1 MFKLWIF
8 NQTSKKSFDYGVQ
21 RDLNTSEVSNTQ
33 TLLRTK
39 NILLSAG
46 NIYAFFCPNDHLR
59 SSSPSAN
66 ILLWNL
72 SPLAVTQLRVS
83 GLGGLAFLTVSLLT
97 YTQHLTSH
105 GQQLCNSVWIH
116 TQTILYDVLPKVQ
129 NALMEH
135 QRPTEHQTI
144 RFCIHILFRYG
155 RKWPLPPY

>member
-1 MFKLWIF
+1 M
-8 NQTSKKSFDYGVQ
+8 Q

-46 NIYAFFCPNDHLR
+46 NIYAFFCPNDHLSFLLSLCKHIIVKSLT
-59 SSSPSAN
+59 SSCHTVESFWTGRPG
-66 ILLWNL
+66 I
-72 SPLAVTQLRVS
+72 
-83 GLGGLAFLTVSLLT
+83 LTVSLLT